1 MREIL
6 YKGKTIKERKW
17 IEGSLIIDEK
27 DNYYIGKYIES
38 KGERSYY
45 CTNRRNG
52 KTLNRFIGIGFAMV
66 DKDTVCEYTQL
77 KDKHGN
83 PIWENDIVIT
93 QPFYDRPYS
102 DKRKSKQFLGIVEY
116 QTSTFNGNKFYP
128 KQVYQAKWGLKYTEE
143 HGKFVHFSW
152 GDLWG
157 CEVIGNRFDNAEL
170 LTAERIGEK

>member
-6 YKGKTIKERKW
+6 FKAKRRDNNEW
-17 IEGSLIIDEK
+17 IFG
-27 DNYYIGKYIES
+27 
-38 KGERSYY
+38 YY
-45 CTNRRNG
+45 CKYGDNHCIIEPTEFG
-52 KTLNRFIGIGFAMV
+52 IAKGVGIIPETL
-66 DKDTVCEYTQL
+66 CEYTGL
-77 KDKHGN
+77 TDKHGKR
-83 PIWENDIVIT
+83 IWENDIVIT

-157 CEVIGNRFDNAEL
+157 CEVIGNRFDNPEL
-170 LTAERIGEK
+170 LTAERK

>member
-6 YKGKTIKERKW
+6 FKAKRVDNGEWVEGFVVKRVHNEGEFLDGKIKWGMIKVDYIFPEIEDCCYK
-17 IEGSLIIDEK
+17 IIPETLCEFTGLRDK
-27 DNYYIGKYIES
+27 
-38 KGERSYY
+38 
-45 CTNRRNG
+45 NG
-52 KTLNRFIGIGFAMV
+52 KR
-66 DKDTVCEYTQL
+66 
-77 KDKHGN
+77 
-83 PIWENDIVIT
+83 IWENDIVIT

-157 CEVIGNRFDNAEL
+157 CEVIGNRFDNPEL
-170 LTAERIGEK
+170 LTAERKE